1 MTTLFR
7 AAALAMSLALLGCKP
22 HIPPLSPPPPHAG
35 RNGLSPDSTYG
46 GFIMSKR
53 VADKRPPTTLVST
66 DAFTCTVPE
75 STWNAT
81 KLGDAVRCLWMWS
94 H

>member
-1 MTTLFR
+1 MTIPSR
-7 AAALAMSLALLGCKP
+7 ALALAASLALAGCMP
-22 HIPPLSPPPPHAG
+22 HVPPLSPPPTHPG
-35 RNGLSPDSTYG
+35 RNGLRPDSTYG

-75 STWNAT
+75 ATWNGT